1 MLCRCISSSI
11 FFFTLLDKSKI
22 KTVFER
28 SYHHKQ
34 QCCIEEK
41 KKMQP
46 YNSDKNNKTELMRYT
61 SIFLTAHSIT
71 VKVIA
76 AAVEPVPAGSAG

>member
-1 MLCRCISSSI
+1 
-11 FFFTLLDKSKI
+11 
-22 KTVFER
+22 
-28 SYHHKQ
+28 
-34 QCCIEEK
+34 
-41 KKMQP
+41 MQP